1 MYELL
6 RCHLLDFSI
15 NSAFLDLYVYM
26 YFLRHQLTCNPCYFV
41 SGRQLV
47 PQSYKTAV
55 RQYCSIIMDTTG
67 PVYVTVMQEL
77 YDGIKIK
84 WTDHIDWL
92 GEDTWPLLSR
102 NYVEEDKTD
111 RGKSILKTAQAVN
124 CLNGEDK

>member
-1 MYELL
+1 
-6 RCHLLDFSI
+6 
-15 NSAFLDLYVYM
+15 
-26 YFLRHQLTCNPCYFV
+26 
-41 SGRQLV
+41 
-47 PQSYKTAV
+47 
-55 RQYCSIIMDTTG
+55 MDTTG